1 MNITYENTPDV
12 YLDFR
17 KALDLL
23 KNTKDTDYSYPDI
36 ITNFHIYTEVKTEK
50 ELECVKSYFATQ
62 DLKRT
67 KLIIWSDYDISEQ
80 CNLKPYKDTIDFRIY
95 NAVEEARNTILE
107 NCDKLQAIDGK
118 YYQQSDLLR
127 ILILHKYGGVWI
139 DMDVILL
146 RDFKPILDQEY
157 LYQWGME
164 LDFINEGC
172 CGSVMSVKK
181 HSTLSFNL
189 LKELINM
196 PTTGGGT
203 TWGKDLFAK
212 VYSRYKFNILP
223 GAFFNLEWGAC
234 RVLSSV
240 EYDNLWSGW
249 FENDCLDDNLFLD
262 CFAWHW
268 HNTSYKDKQII
279 INSKFDKL
287 RKITNSRLEERKKNE

>member
-1 MNITYENTPDV
+1 MNISYDTTPEV

-17 KALDLL
+17 KALNLL
-23 KNTKDTDYSYPDI
+23 KNTKDTDYSYPAEV
-36 ITNFHIYTEVKTEK
+36 TNFHIYTEVKTDK

-62 DLKRT
+62 NLDHT

-80 CNLKPYKDTIDFRIY
+80 GNLKPYRDKIDFRIY

-172 CGSVMSVKK
+172 CGSVMSIKK
-181 HSTLSFNL
+181 QSTLSFKL
-189 LKELINM
+189 LEELIIM
-196 PTTGGGT
+196 PITGGGT
-203 TWGKDLFAK
+203 TWGRELFGR
-212 VYSRYKFNILP
+212 VYSKYEFPVLP

-234 RVLSSV
+234 RILTPA
-240 EYDNLWSGW
+240 EYDALYEGW
-249 FENDCLDDNLFLD
+249 FENECLENNLFLD

-268 HNTSYKDKQII
+268 HNTSYRDKPII

-287 RKITNSRLEERKKNE
+287 RNITNNKLKERKII